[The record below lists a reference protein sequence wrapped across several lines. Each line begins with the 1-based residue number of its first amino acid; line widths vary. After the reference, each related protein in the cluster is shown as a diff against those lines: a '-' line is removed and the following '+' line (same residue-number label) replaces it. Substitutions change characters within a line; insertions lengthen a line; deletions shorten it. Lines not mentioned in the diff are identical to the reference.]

1 MKRDDI
7 STNEALQILKEGNQ
21 RFLQNKLIDTDLP
34 KQLKQTAEG
43 QFPFAAI
50 LACVDSRTASE
61 LIFNLGIGDI
71 INVRIAGNI
80 VNEDV
85 LASLEYACTVV
96 NTKLVLVLGHT
107 RCGAIESACD
117 HVEMGNITALLD
129 KIQPAIKAET
139 KTIDDRSGSNIPFID
154 KVSLLNIKN
163 SIDLI
168 RRDSK
173 ILRELETN
181 GEIRILGALYEVET
195 GEVKFL

>member
-1 MKRDDI
+1 MKRDNI
-7 STNEALQILKEGNQ
+7 SPDKALQILKEGNKS
-21 RFLQNKLIDTDLP
+21 FLQNRLNTDLP

>member
-7 STNEALQILKEGNQ
+7 SPNEALQILKEGNQ
-21 RFLQNKLIDTDLP
+21 RFLQNKSINTDLP

-43 QFPFAAI
+43 QFPFASI
-50 LACVDSRTASE
+50 LGCIDSRTASE
-61 LIFNLGIGDI
+61 HIFNLGIGEI
-71 INVRIAGNI
+71 INIRIAGNI

-85 LASLEYACTVV
+85 LASLEYACIVL
-96 NTKLVLVLGHT
+96 NTKLVIVLGHT

-117 HVEMGNITALLD
+117 QIEMGNITVMLD

-139 KTIDDRSGSNIPFID
+139 KTIDNRTSSNIPFINE
-154 KVSLLNIKN
+154 VSLHNISN

-168 RRDSK
+168 RKDSK
-173 ILRELETN
+173 VIRDLETS
-181 GEIRILGALYEVET
+181 GKIRILGAIYDLAT